1 MKHILIIILIALLP
15 TVAAGEE
22 LAKENFAYGLI
33 LNTDNQG
40 AFYTITLP
48 HDVYANTVLQ
58 NLGDIKVFNSDD
70 QTVPHD
76 LRYPPPPEEQ
86 EKEGISLPFFPLF
99 SGQNMSDTELS
110 MRIETG
116 SEGEIVNIERS
127 RSPDSRVPTAYL
139 VDMEERENYPASLRL
154 EWKTDGPGKLLP
166 VIVED
171 SEDLI
176 SWRRVSRATLAD
188 LVFMNNRLQHGEI
201 ELPRKTR
208 RYLRLRTDN
217 STPFPQLALVEAIF
231 HPQRQATTRRWLKVT
246 FTVVKKD
253 DRIFLE
259 TELPHRIAIDGL
271 KMEFDQPNSLL
282 KVRVTSLNSDK
293 RQQYRGEGLFY
304 YLADGDTVLY
314 NEPMSF
320 RRHSPTKI
328 RLELM
333 EGGIGADLQSTRL
346 FLGYTPQELLFVARG
361 SSPFLL
367 AYGNGKMLNSAD
379 RKKSS
384 TLKSLADNDEQNLIR
399 KAEIGQ
405 QITLGGEKMLTIPAP
420 DPWKKRVLWLVLVG
434 GVAILAAMAWSL
446 TRKMNR

>member
-1 MKHILIIILIALLP
+1 MKSILIIFLIALLP
-15 TVAAGEE
+15 TVAGGEE
-22 LAKENFAYGLI
+22 FVKEDFAYGLI

-48 HDVYANTVLQ
+48 HDVYVNTVLE
-58 NLGDIKVFNSDD
+58 NLADMKVFNGED

-76 LRYPPPPEEQ
+76 LRYPLPSEKQ
-86 EKEGISLPFFPLF
+86 EKERISLPFFPLF
-99 SGQNMSDTELS
+99 SRQNMSDTELS

-127 RSPDSRVPTAYL
+127 RSSEGKAPAAYL
-139 VDMEERENYPASLRL
+139 VDMEERENSPASLRL
-154 EWKTDGPGKLLP
+154 EWNTDGPGNLLP

-176 SWRRVSRATLAD
+176 SWRRVNRATLAD

-201 ELPRKTR
+201 ELPRKSR

-217 STPFPQLALVEAIF
+217 GISFPQLSLVEAIF
-231 HPQRQATTRRWLKVT
+231 SPQQQPSTRRWLNVP
-246 FTVVKKD
+246 FTVEKESG
-253 DRIFLE
+253 RIFLE
-259 TELPHRIAIDGL
+259 MELAHRIPIDGL

-282 KVRVTSLNSDK
+282 KVRVSSINSDE

-304 YLADGDTVLY
+304 YLTDNGNVLY

-320 RRHSPTKI
+320 RRHSPTKL

-333 EGGIGADLQSTRL
+333 ENGIGADLESTRI
-346 FLGYTPQELLFVARG
+346 FLGYTPQEMLFVARG
-361 SSPFLL
+361 STPFLL
-367 AYGNGKMLNSAD
+367 AYGNGKMQTSVDTKRTTALQ
-379 RKKSS
+379 
-384 TLKSLADNDEQNLIR
+384 SLAEKDEQSLDR
-399 KAEIGQ
+399 EAGIGK
-405 QITLGGEKMLTIPAP
+405 QIILGGEKMLALPAP
-420 DPWKKRVLWLVLVG
+420 NPWMKRILWLVLVG
-434 GVAILAAMAWSL
+434 GVAVLAAMAWSL